1 MNERHK
7 NERINLLLKLVMA
20 ILFMM
25 GAVIFSYPFVVDA
38 INNYY
43 DQKTIE
49 RMQKDSQEQFLQE
62 REEHLAEMARQN
74 EELLKNKQTTNIPG
88 MGLVED
94 PFEAAVGEEDSNPGR
109 EYYEEHTVG
118 AIYIPAIHVS
128 LPLFD
133 ETNYTLLEKGA
144 TVLQGTSFPI
154 GGENTHSVITG
165 HSGLPNKLLFT
176 ELDKLVEGD
185 QFYIDIAGEKLAY
198 QVESFK
204 TVLPHEIDDLVIQDG
219 RDLVTLLTCTPYM
232 VNTHRLLVTAVR
244 IPYVEEVMEKEKEQT
259 QSYHKNRFRL
269 FMLGIPIFF
278 GLIFYWMW
286 RKYVFYQSGKYRY
299 DFCFTLVRK
308 GRPESGVIFTLVNRR
323 KVPLMEDGK
332 VITAVSDE
340 EGRVC
345 FSQIRGGIYWAQAE
359 NQKSLPTI
367 KGYIYLLKH
376 RQFKIRSHKKVL
388 TKKKLNG
395 QLIYQIERGKQ

>member
-1 MNERHK
+1 MNERQR

-20 ILFMM
+20 ILFMT

-43 DQKTIE
+43 DQKMIE
-49 RMQKDSQEQFLQE
+49 RIQLENEERFLQE
-62 REEHLAEMARQN
+62 REERLAEMARQN

-94 PFEAAVGEEDSNPGR
+94 PFEAVVGQDTNPGR
-109 EYYEEHTVG
+109 EYFAEHTVG
-118 AIYIPAIHVS
+118 AIYIPAIHVR

-154 GGENTHSVITG
+154 GGDNTHSVITG

-176 ELDKLVEGD
+176 ELEKLVKGD

-198 QVESFK
+198 QIESFK

-232 VNTHRLLVTAVR
+232 INTHRLLVTAVR

-259 QSYHKNRFRL
+259 QVYHKNRFRL

-286 RKYVFYQSGKYRY
+286 RKFVFYQSGKYTY
-299 DFCFTLVRK
+299 DFCFTLLK
-308 GRPESGVIFTLVNRR
+308 NGQPESGIVFTLVDRR
-323 KVPLMEDGK
+323 KEPLIENEK
-332 VITAVSDE
+332 VVTIASDE
-340 EGRVC
+340 QGVVR
-345 FSQIRGGIYWAQAE
+345 FSQVRGGIYWAQAE
-359 NQKSLPTI
+359 NQKSLPKI
-367 KGYIYLLKH
+367 KGYMYLLKH
-376 RQFKIRSHKKVL
+376 QQFRIRSRRKVL
-388 TKKKLNG
+388 TKKKCNG
-395 QLIYQIERGKQ
+395 RIIYQIERGKQ

>member
-1 MNERHK
+1 MNERQR

-20 ILFMM
+20 ILFMT

-43 DQKTIE
+43 DQKMIE
-49 RMQKDSQEQFLQE
+49 RIQLENEERFLQE
-62 REEHLAEMARQN
+62 REERLAEMARQN

-94 PFEAAVGEEDSNPGR
+94 PFEAVVGQDTNPGR
-109 EYYEEHTVG
+109 EYFEEHTVG

-128 LPLFD
+128 LPLFN

-176 ELDKLVEGD
+176 ELEKLVKGD
-185 QFYIDIAGEKLAY
+185 PFYIDIAGEKLAY
-198 QVESFK
+198 QIESFK

-232 VNTHRLLVTAVR
+232 INTHRLLVTAVR

-259 QSYHKNRFRL
+259 QVYHKNRFRL

-278 GLIFYWMW
+278 GLIIYWMW
-286 RKYVFYQSGKYRY
+286 RKYVFYQSGKYNY
-299 DFCFTLVRK
+299 DFCFILMK
-308 GRPESGVIFTLVNRR
+308 NGQPESGIVFTLVDRR
-323 KVPLMEDGK
+323 KEPLIENEK
-332 VITAVSDE
+332 VVTIASDE
-340 EGRVC
+340 QGVVR
-345 FSQIRGGIYWAQAE
+345 FSQVRGGIYWAQAE
-359 NQKSLPTI
+359 NQKSLPKI
-367 KGYIYLLKH
+367 KGYMYLLKH
-376 RQFKIRSHKKVL
+376 QQFRIRSRRKVL
-388 TKKKLNG
+388 TKKKCNG
-395 QLIYQIERGKQ
+395 RIIYQIERGKQ

>member
-1 MNERHK
+1 MNERQR

-20 ILFMM
+20 ILFMT

-43 DQKTIE
+43 DQKMIE
-49 RMQKDSQEQFLQE
+49 RIQLENEERFLQE
-62 REEHLAEMARQN
+62 REERLAEMARQN
-74 EELLKNKQTTNIPG
+74 EELLKNKQTTNVPG

-94 PFEAAVGEEDSNPGR
+94 PFEEAIGQDTNPGR
-109 EYYEEHTVG
+109 EYFEEHTVG

-154 GGENTHSVITG
+154 GGDNTHSVITG

-176 ELDKLVEGD
+176 ELEKLVKGD

-198 QVESFK
+198 QIESFK

-232 VNTHRLLVTAVR
+232 INTHRLLVTAVR

-259 QSYHKNRFRL
+259 QVYHKNRFRL

-286 RKYVFYQSGKYRY
+286 RKFVFYQSGKYNY
-299 DFCFTLVRK
+299 DFCFILMK
-308 GRPESGVIFTLVNRR
+308 NGQPENGVVFTLVNRR
-323 KVPLMEDGK
+323 KEPLIENEK
-332 VITAVSDE
+332 VVTIASDE
-340 EGRVC
+340 QGVVR
-345 FSQIRGGIYWAQAE
+345 FSQVRGGIYWAHAE
-359 NQKSLPTI
+359 NQKSLPKI

-376 RQFKIRSHKKVL
+376 QQFRIRSRRKVL
-388 TKKKLNG
+388 TKKKCNG
-395 QLIYQIERGKQ
+395 RIFYQIERGKQ